1 VGPLR
6 CGRGALAVGAGVAVA
21 TAPRF
26 DDAKTTETAVFV
38 GRLAAALEG
47 CTG

>member
-6 CGRGALAVGAGVAVA
+6 CGRGALAGGAGVV

-26 DDAKTTETAVFV
+26 DGAKTTEMAVFV